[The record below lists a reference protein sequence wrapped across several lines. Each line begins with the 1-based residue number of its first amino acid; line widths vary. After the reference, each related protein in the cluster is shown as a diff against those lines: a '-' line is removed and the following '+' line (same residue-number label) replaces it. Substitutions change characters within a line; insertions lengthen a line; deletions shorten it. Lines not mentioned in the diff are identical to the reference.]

1 MPTSAALGHKQHFY
15 DPDYQAACAV
25 LVTACCR
32 DGSTDAHYS
41 DSVGTGVAE
50 RLNSKHVVVA

>member
-1 MPTSAALGHKQHFY
+1 MCHKQHFY

-32 DGSTDAHYS
+32 DGSTDANYS